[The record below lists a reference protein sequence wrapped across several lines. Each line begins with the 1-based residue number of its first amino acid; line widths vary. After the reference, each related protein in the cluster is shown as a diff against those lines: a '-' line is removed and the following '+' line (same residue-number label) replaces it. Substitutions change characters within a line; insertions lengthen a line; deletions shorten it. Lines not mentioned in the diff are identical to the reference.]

1 MTLSPIHARIHAEYR
16 HASCVMQI
24 THTPATNMNRKV
36 PYDSLGFFHPSPT
49 GHSAKQVQKVFE
61 LRI

>member
-24 THTPATNMNRKV
+24 THTRLNQQNKVDIKLFSIKPSRK
-36 PYDSLGFFHPSPT
+36 
-49 GHSAKQVQKVFE
+49 A
-61 LRI
+61 